1 MDDVRFD
8 ESLLHQIEIKR
19 QLMIQSGIEN
29 GLQSNQTLCLSEQV
43 DHLMNKF
50 NQIYHRKLAIP
61 GQKNHLK

>member
-1 MDDVRFD
+1 MDEVRFD

-29 GLQSNQTLCLSEQV
+29 GLQSKQTLCLSKQV

-50 NQIYHRKLAIP
+50 NQIYHRKLGIS
-61 GQKNHLK
+61 GQK